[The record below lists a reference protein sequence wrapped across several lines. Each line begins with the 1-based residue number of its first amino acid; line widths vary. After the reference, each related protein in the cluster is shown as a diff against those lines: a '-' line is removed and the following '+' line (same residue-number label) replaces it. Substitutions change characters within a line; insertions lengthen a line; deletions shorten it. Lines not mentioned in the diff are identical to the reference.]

1 MIRYTYVNQLVLNVY
16 SRLPRIEFP
25 LRISDVI
32 DRIPNCRHMSYQ
44 EFASVSGCSVDS
56 VIALCESKSG
66 CTHYDI
72 KNDRYLILYNDI
84 SNDNPG
90 RVRWTCSH
98 EIGHIMCQHF
108 AFATYNKLCENS
120 LSSGLTPEY
129 EREADCFAATL
140 LAPFPIMKYMGIS
153 SRAETQSI
161 FGLSREA
168 SDYTFKRFVDWKSSH
183 YKKAWENDFLKIYN
197 EKK

>member
-1 MIRYTYVNQLVLNVY
+1 MIRYTYVNQVVLNVY

-32 DRIPNCRHMSYQ
+32 DQIPNCRHMSYQ

-56 VIALCESKSG
+56 VVALCESKSG

-129 EREADCFAATL
+129 EREADYFAATL
-140 LAPFPIMKYMGIS
+140 LAPFPIMKHMNIS
-153 SRAETQSI
+153 SRLETQNV

-168 SDYTFKRFVDWKSSH
+168 SDYTFRKFVDWKSVH
-183 YKKAWENDFLKIYN
+183 YKRAWENDFLKIYN